1 MDDQITTILG
11 VVILIAIVVAL
22 FKGALKTFQ
31 RNWIAALL
39 LLIILTPIWAIWAF
53 IEVFTGD
60 IDKAATQP
68 TSNNQS
74 VNVTLINQVDGTTK
88 RVRGIQSDEYPEVI
102 DARVVNDEQILDQS
116 AVSVLKDDTKE
127 CRYCAETVRLNA
139 VVCRYCSRD
148 I

>member
-1 MDDQITTILG
+1 MDDQIAAIIG
-11 VVILIAIVVAL
+11 VIIVIVIAVAI
-22 FKGALKTFQ
+22 FKGAIKTFQ
-31 RNWIAALL
+31 RNWIAALI

-60 IDKAATQP
+60 INKVPEQP

-88 RVRGIQSDEYPEVI
+88 RINGVKADEYPEVI
-102 DARVVNDEQILDQS
+102 DARVINEDQILGQT
-116 AVSVLKDDTKE
+116 AAPVLKNDTKD
-127 CRYCAETVRLNA
+127 CPYCAETVRLNA